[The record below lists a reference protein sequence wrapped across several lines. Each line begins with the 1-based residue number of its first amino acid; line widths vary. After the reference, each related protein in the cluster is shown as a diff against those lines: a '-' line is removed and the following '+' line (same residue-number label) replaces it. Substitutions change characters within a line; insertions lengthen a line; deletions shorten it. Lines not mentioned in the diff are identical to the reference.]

1 MLTKEERKEIAE
13 RLSSVTELGDRA
25 FYEAITGEQRPDT
38 TSYEEDLKAMF
49 NVVINLCDTSNM
61 IELPLGKDGEFIHIG
76 DTVADGADGQICRVR
91 GYEFKLDDCSVLL
104 TSDRSH
110 IWTYSRPD
118 TLTHKKPV
126 TPELLSTQIRRVID
140 KGEMTS
146 CAMAELFDIADQL
159 ESLGDSD
166 DYEDKGEDSNGS
178 C

>member
-61 IELPLGKDGEFIHIG
+61 IELPVDKDGEVVRIG
-76 DTVADGADGQICRVR
+76 DMVTNEAEGKIYRVR
-91 GYEFKLDDCSVLL
+91 GYEFKSGGCAVLL
-104 TSDRSH
+104 ASDRSH

-118 TLTHKKPV
+118 ALVHKKLV
-126 TPELLSTQIRRVID
+126 TIASLAEHLRNILEAIESIDDSVYIELSNLAD
-140 KGEMTS
+140 NL
-146 CAMAELFDIADQL
+146 EL
-159 ESLGDSD
+159 LGDSD
-166 DYEDKGEDSNGS
+166 D
-178 C
+178 